1 MSGTG
6 SKAPATRRCKM
17 QSYGVKAVLA
27 KNMSFTALILA
38 LILGG

>member
-6 SKAPATRRCKM
+6 SKAPATGAAK

-27 KNMSFTALILA
+27 KNMSFTALIWP
-38 LILGG
+38 